1 MSMVRHE
8 VAEAVPEHA
17 CTADAGARDAAP
29 LALTVKQKIALAAGS
44 SVPASAILVVDDHK
58 LDYDYFVNNGITST
72 ALASAGLSPGML
84 LVRGVTTAQ
93 RLRALGFD
101 ALDLATPAFCAQAVA
116 AYGARDV
123 AAQFIVTANDAV
135 AVAGSLAVSL
145 LGLDLGTLLV
155 MCAGSPSD
163 AYAVLEQSKPRGQVL
178 HGVAAETLL
187 DTGLRS
193 QALTSL
199 GYTALSVAAQ
209 TRATPAELEYLGF

>member
-1 MSMVRHE
+1 M
-8 VAEAVPEHA
+8 
-17 CTADAGARDAAP
+17 TA
-29 LALTVKQKIALAAGS
+29 S
-44 SVPASAILVVDDHK
+44 
-58 LDYDYFVNNGITST
+58 
-72 ALASAGLSPGML
+72 
-84 LVRGVTTAQ
+84 
-93 RLRALGFD
+93 
-101 ALDLATPAFCAQAVA
+101 
-116 AYGARDV
+116 
-123 AAQFIVTANDAV
+123 DAV
-135 AVAGSLAVSL
+135 AVSGSLAVSL

-155 MCAGSPSD
+155 MCAGSPTD